1 MTVILRW
8 VLIIV
13 SILLTI
19 FVLRKIRQSK
29 VKIEDSIFWVM
40 FALMMVVFSIF
51 PGLADILSDFVGT
64 YSTSNFIFM
73 FVIFILLVK
82 VFFLSLKISQLESR
96 VTELIQ
102 QMALDRKEDAD
113 RKENIDKKEDMGRI
127 WDHGVETYPDKK
139 GEARD
144 ESRYC

>member
-13 SILLTI
+13 SILLTF

-113 RKENIDKKEDMGRI
+113 RKDDGDRKEDGNRK
-127 WDHGVETYPDKK
+127 GVETDPDKK
-139 GEARD
+139 GETRD
-144 ESRYC
+144 ERRYC

>member
-13 SILLTI
+13 SILLTF

-113 RKENIDKKEDMGRI
+113 RKEDGDRK
-127 WDHGVETYPDKK
+127 GVETYPDKK
-139 GEARD
+139 GETRD
-144 ESRYC
+144 ERSYC

>member
-1 MTVILRW
+1 MTVILRC
-8 VLIIV
+8 VLIVV
-13 SILLTI
+13 SILLTF
-19 FVLRKIRQSK
+19 FVLKKIRQSK

-102 QMALDRKEDAD
+102 QLALDRKEEAD
-113 RKENIDKKEDMGRI
+113 RKRTADREE
-127 WDHGVETYPDKK
+127 
-139 GEARD
+139 EARD

>member
-13 SILLTI
+13 SILLTF
-19 FVLRKIRQSK
+19 FVLRKIRQTK

-113 RKENIDKKEDMGRI
+113 RKEDGDRK
-127 WDHGVETYPDKK
+127 GVETYPDKK
-139 GEARD
+139 GETRD
-144 ESRYC
+144 ERRYC

>member
-13 SILLTI
+13 SILLTF

-96 VTELIQ
+96 VKELIQ

-113 RKENIDKKEDMGRI
+113 RKEDGDRK
-127 WDHGVETYPDKK
+127 GVETYPDKK
-139 GEARD
+139 GETRD
-144 ESRYC
+144 ERRYC

>member
-1 MTVILRW
+1 MTVILRC
-8 VLIIV
+8 VLIVV
-13 SILLTI
+13 SILLTF
-19 FVLRKIRQSK
+19 FVLKKIRQSK

-40 FALMMVVFSIF
+40 FALMMVVLSIF
-51 PGLADILSDFVGT
+51 PGSADILSDFVGT

-102 QMALDRKEDAD
+102 QLALDRKEEAD
-113 RKENIDKKEDMGRI
+113 RKRAADREE
-127 WDHGVETYPDKK
+127 
-139 GEARD
+139 EARD

>member
-1 MTVILRW
+1 MTVILRC
-8 VLIIV
+8 VLIVV
-13 SILLTI
+13 SILLTF
-19 FVLRKIRQSK
+19 FVLKKIRQSK

-40 FALMMVVFSIF
+40 FTLMMVVFSIF

-102 QMALDRKEDAD
+102 QLALDRKEEAD
-113 RKENIDKKEDMGRI
+113 RKRAADREE
-127 WDHGVETYPDKK
+127 
-139 GEARD
+139 EARD

>member
-13 SILLTI
+13 SILLTF

-102 QMALDRKEDAD
+102 QMALDRKEDGN
-113 RKENIDKKEDMGRI
+113 RK
-127 WDHGVETYPDKK
+127 GVETYPDKK
-139 GEARD
+139 GETRD
-144 ESRYC
+144 EHRYC

>member
-1 MTVILRW
+1 MTVILRC
-8 VLIIV
+8 VLIVV
-13 SILLTI
+13 SILLTF
-19 FVLRKIRQSK
+19 FVLKKIRQSK

-102 QMALDRKEDAD
+102 QLALDRKEEAD
-113 RKENIDKKEDMGRI
+113 RKRAADREAA
-127 WDHGVETYPDKK
+127 
-139 GEARD
+139 ARD
-144 ESRYC
+144 EHRYC

>member
-1 MTVILRW
+1 MTVILRC
-8 VLIIV
+8 VLIVV
-13 SILLTI
+13 SILLTF
-19 FVLRKIRQSK
+19 FVLKKIRQSK

-64 YSTSNFIFM
+64 YSTSNLIFM

-102 QMALDRKEDAD
+102 QLALDRKEEAD
-113 RKENIDKKEDMGRI
+113 RKRAADREE
-127 WDHGVETYPDKK
+127 
-139 GEARD
+139 EARD

>member
-1 MTVILRW
+1 MTVILRC

-13 SILLTI
+13 SILLTF

-102 QMALDRKEDAD
+102 QLALDRKEEAD
-113 RKENIDKKEDMGRI
+113 RKRAADREE
-127 WDHGVETYPDKK
+127 
-139 GEARD
+139 EARD

>member
-1 MTVILRW
+1 MTVILRC
-8 VLIIV
+8 VLIVV
-13 SILLTI
+13 SILLTF

-40 FALMMVVFSIF
+40 FALLMVVFSIF

-64 YSTSNFIFM
+64 YSTANFIFM

-96 VTELIQ
+96 VTDLIQ
-102 QMALDRKEDAD
+102 LLALNQKEELDRNGIAEEQAGPNKEGTA
-113 RKENIDKKEDMGRI
+113 
-127 WDHGVETYPDKK
+127 Y
-139 GEARD
+139 GESAN
-144 ESRYC
+144 S

>member
-1 MTVILRW
+1 MTVILRC
-8 VLIIV
+8 VLIVV
-13 SILLTI
+13 SILLTF
-19 FVLRKIRQSK
+19 FVLKKIRQSK

-102 QMALDRKEDAD
+102 QLALDRKEEAD
-113 RKENIDKKEDMGRI
+113 RKRAADREE
-127 WDHGVETYPDKK
+127 
-139 GEARD
+139 EAHD